1 MIMIL
6 CLKND
11 DIVTTL
17 FEFDNWVW
25 CRSKLSCE
33 KYHFIFLSLIFNIS
47 SDLLYSSTQFVILDI
62 KHENFC
68 LEKFFGEREGRGHKF
83 AVLRWI
89 RFFSIFI
96 IIKDSHR
103 QGQGHVHTWRLR
115 RDLGKISPSPILRS
129 KNALVTGIT
138 IESWQTWKGV

>member
-1 MIMIL
+1 MLYDYDFIF
-6 CLKND
+6 KNG
-11 DIVTTL
+11 DIVATL

-83 AVLRWI
+83 AVLR
-89 RFFSIFI
+89 
-96 IIKDSHR
+96 
-103 QGQGHVHTWRLR
+103 
-115 RDLGKISPSPILRS
+115 
-129 KNALVTGIT
+129 
-138 IESWQTWKGV
+138 

>member
-1 MIMIL
+1 MLYDYDFMF
-6 CLKND
+6 KND

-62 KHENFC
+62 KHKNFC
-68 LEKFFGEREGRGHKF
+68 LGMFFDESKGRG
-83 AVLRWI
+83 I
-89 RFFSIFI
+89 ETNSFFFLDESDFFIFI
-96 IIKDSHR
+96 IIENSR
-103 QGQGHVHTWRLR
+103 
-115 RDLGKISPSPILRS
+115 
-129 KNALVTGIT
+129 
-138 IESWQTWKGV
+138 

>member
-1 MIMIL
+1 MIL

-62 KHENFC
+62 KHNNFC
-68 LEKFFGEREGRGHKF
+68 LGMFFGESKGRGHKF
-83 AVLRWI
+83 VVFETNLI
-89 RFFSIFI
+89 FSIFI
-96 IIKDSHR
+96 IIKDFGWTWAFSSSSRSRTCTYMETQKGFGKNLAQSNFAVRKRTSH
-103 QGQGHVHTWRLR
+103 G
-115 RDLGKISPSPILRS
+115 
-129 KNALVTGIT
+129 NNN
-138 IESWQTWKGV
+138 